1 MGFKKNSYSK
11 ALANQ
16 VSTPAVPTI
25 NNTVTTENNPRSL
38 LKLSPERKKEMD
50 AIYQSMTPQEQKA
63 LKREVD
69 YRKQKFNMETEKTNT
84 LNAKKAKDAEEK
96 FRIEQE
102 NAKIKKREAQAYKIS
117 EEERQEGRA
126 KAKAEAKRRSTPTD
140 VDSYLSKVYSFDN
153 DIFEI
158 DNSLAEKEDDFNM
171 AKTRYDNSVSKGQAN
186 NTFKLDYEQEK
197 RERDNVIIVRSRI
210 ALRRQ
215 ASLRQL
221 GLEVASKSKSNEDFV
236 QRLQNQGVP
245 GDIIREIMG
254 ILNAK

>member
-11 ALANQ
+11 SLANTISTPG
-16 VSTPAVPTI
+16 VSTS
-25 NNTVTTENNPRSL
+25 NNSVSTSNNSVSTSNNPRSL
-38 LKLSPERKKEMD
+38 IKLSPEREKALK
-50 AIYQSMTPQEQKA
+50 AIFQSMTPDEQNA
-63 LKREVD
+63 LKRESN
-69 YRKQKFNMETEKTNT
+69 YRKQKFNMETEKVNA
-84 LNAKKAKDAEEK
+84 LNAKNAKDAQEK

-102 NAKIKKREAQAYKIS
+102 NAEIKKAEAQAYKIS
-117 EEERQEGRA
+117 EEKRQEGRA

-158 DNSLAEKEDDFNM
+158 DKSLAEKEDDFEM
-171 AKTRYDNSVSKGQAN
+171 SKTRYDNSVSRGQAN

-197 RERDNVIIVRSRI
+197 REMDNAITVRSRI

-221 GLEVASKSKSNEDFV
+221 GLEVRSKSSSNEDFV
-236 QRLQNQGVP
+236 QRLQN
-245 GDIIREIMG
+245 
-254 ILNAK
+254 